1 MEGIEMVN
9 LKAQYNRLK
18 PEIDAAIQGVCQEG
32 AFIRG
37 LQVSQFET
45 NLAQKIGVKHVI
57 GVANGTDAL
66 QIALMALDLEPG
78 DEILIPAFAYAA
90 LPEAV
95 QLLGLKPVFVDVR
108 ENDFLL
114 DISDVEN
121 KITNRT
127 RVIAPVHLFGLTAEM
142 DALVDIAQK
151 HGLYILEDAAQSM
164 GSKYCSERI
173 FGSSGTLGDIGTTS
187 FFPSKNLGCYG
198 DGGAVF
204 TNSDALA
211 AKVRMLANHG
221 QIQKYHHEVIGLNS
235 RLDTI
240 QAAILNI
247 KLPFLD
253 NYISRRVEIAGRY
266 NDSLGI
272 VKSLKIPQI
281 KFERR
286 THAFHQYTVIVEDG
300 TRDQLREFLK
310 ENGIP
315 SMIYYPLPLHKQKAY
330 ATKDE
335 LKISEQMCQKVIS
348 LPICPEL
355 SNEQQSYII
364 NKIHSFYKS

>member
-1 MEGIEMVN
+1 MDGIQMVN

-18 PEIDAAIQGVCQEG
+18 PEIDAAIQNVCQEG
-32 AFIRG
+32 AFIKGR
-37 LQVSQFET
+37 QVAQFET
-45 NLAQKIGVKHVI
+45 NLAEKIGVKHVI

-66 QIALMALDLEPG
+66 QIALMALDLESG
-78 DEILIPAFAYAA
+78 DEVIIPAFAYAA

-95 QLLGLKPVFVDVR
+95 LLLGLKPIFVDVN
-108 ENDFLL
+108 ENDFLIN
-114 DISDVEN
+114 ISDLEN

-151 HGLYILEDAAQSM
+151 HSLYILEDAAQSM
-164 GSKYCSERI
+164 GSTYFSERI

-198 DGGAVF
+198 DGGAIF
-204 TNSDALA
+204 TNSDTLA

-221 QIQKYHHEVIGLNS
+221 QTQKYYHEVIGLNS

-247 KLPFLD
+247 KIRELD
-253 NYISRRVEIAGRY
+253 EYISRRVQIAARY
-266 NDSLGI
+266 NEGLGN
-272 VKSLKIPQI
+272 VKSIIIPQV
-281 KFERR
+281 KFKTR
-286 THAFHQYTVIVEDG
+286 THAFHQYTIIVEDG
-300 TRDQLREFLK
+300 TRDQLKEFLT
-310 ENGIP
+310 ENGVP
-315 SMIYYPLPLHKQKAY
+315 TMIYYPLPLHKQKAY
-330 ATKDE
+330 ATKDV
-335 LKISEQMCQKVIS
+335 LYVSEKLCHRVLS

-355 SNEQQSYII
+355 SKEQQSYII